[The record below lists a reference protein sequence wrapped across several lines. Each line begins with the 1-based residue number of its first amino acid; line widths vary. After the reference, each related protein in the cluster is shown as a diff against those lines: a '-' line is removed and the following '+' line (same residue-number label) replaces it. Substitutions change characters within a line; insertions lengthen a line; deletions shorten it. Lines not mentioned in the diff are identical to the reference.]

1 MKVFELIDNFCGPEL
16 TASYTDEEI
25 DGMRGELRRVVT
37 DLVAIRAD
45 QRKTE
50 EYFNTTIRR
59 FNGAHLTSEELILSL
74 HRVLEK
80 DKLGFSYIYN
90 SVTSWMQGTFN
101 RPVEAYRIPTRAEI
115 QYAIDFDL
123 EEIEAAIISSE
134 NPSKEITRWLSSSKA
149 CPIQDLKYKQVVEER
164 LQHLLRNSAPMAR
177 QKKKKTIFDFL
188 VNQER
193 ANDKIALLCSV
204 CEGKGGLE
212 LALAVSAA
220 VHIGILASTPPLHN
234 LKEVMRVTGGHS
246 TYEYYKNKFP
256 RIEDVKDIPDKY
268 LVFYNN
274 CRDTLSVG
282 LTF

>member
-1 MKVFELIDNFCGPEL
+1 MKVFELINNYSGPEL
-16 TASYTDEEI
+16 TAPYTDEEI
-25 DGMRGELRRVVT
+25 VGMRGELRKVVT
-37 DLVAIRAD
+37 DLVAIRAE
-45 QRKTE
+45 QQKTE
-50 EYFNTTIRR
+50 DYFNTKIRK
-59 FNGAHLTSEELILSL
+59 FNGAYLNSEELILSL

-90 SVTSWMQGTFN
+90 CVTSWMQGAFN
-101 RPVEAYRIPTRAEI
+101 QPVEAYRIPTRAEI

-123 EEIEAAIISSE
+123 EEIEVAISSSE
-134 NPSKEITRWLSSSKA
+134 NPPKEITLWLSKSKT
-149 CPIQDLKYKQVVEER
+149 CPIQDFTYKQAVEER
-164 LQHLLRNSAPMAR
+164 LQYLLRSVAPMAR
-177 QKKKKTIFDFL
+177 QKKKKTMFDFL
-188 VNQER
+188 VSQDR
-193 ANDKIALLCSV
+193 ANDKISLLCSV

-220 VHIGILASTPPLHN
+220 VHVGILVSTPPLHN
-234 LKEVMRVTGGHS
+234 LLEVMRVTGGHS

-274 CRDTLSVG
+274 CRDALRGV